1 MNTFRHSN
9 FPFYTTKQ
17 DIELLFEMVRKSN
30 YVAGNSDYKRKAEN
44 TKIEFAEN
52 DNTVNAWAQS
62 FTTDLHG
69 ITILN
74 GICNTS
80 KVAAIALAY
89 FKQYGED
96 AGGIGRLALCMRNI
110 GHKIVENSY
119 YFPISSIQEVINEM
133 EYDIDDTITLEAK
146 SYAAGGILSV
156 IAHEQGHICLSHT
169 LREVMSDET
178 SRNDERQADLFG
190 CNVSVTT
197 PFGSHIVLATL
208 FSEVVF
214 AWMQGNNEIAT
225 THPISRE
232 RVYNTVNAHD
242 VVLKTLGITMDNID
256 WFLPPKNGEPVMK
269 PNEED
274 EEVEEVEDC
283 EDC

>member
-44 TKIEFAEN
+44 TKIEFDEN

-96 AGGIGRLALCMRNI
+96 AGVLVDWL
-110 GHKIVENSY
+110 
-119 YFPISSIQEVINEM
+119 
-133 EYDIDDTITLEAK
+133 
-146 SYAAGGILSV
+146 YA
-156 IAHEQGHICLSHT
+156 
-169 LREVMSDET
+169 
-178 SRNDERQADLFG
+178 
-190 CNVSVTT
+190 
-197 PFGSHIVLATL
+197 
-208 FSEVVF
+208 
-214 AWMQGNNEIAT
+214 
-225 THPISRE
+225 
-232 RVYNTVNAHD
+232 
-242 VVLKTLGITMDNID
+242 
-256 WFLPPKNGEPVMK
+256 
-269 PNEED
+269 
-274 EEVEEVEDC
+274 
-283 EDC
+283 